1 MEEGAYL
8 NSGEGRKEVE
18 FDLTFTYEGENR
30 PVLEKVTGEIEKGR
44 CIVLCGS
51 TGCGKS
57 TLLRCMDHLIPD
69 FYEGELKGF
78 CRLQGNDI
86 SGLSIGEAG
95 KIAASVFQDPR
106 SQFFTLNSSTEV
118 AFGLE
123 NTGMSAK
130 EMIRRVEEAF
140 DTFHMEKLKNRK
152 VFELSSGERQ
162 LVAILSAWAMDTD
175 LFLLDEPTAN
185 LDYHAIGQLEDL
197 LKILKNEKKTLIL
210 SEHRLYYLRDLADEY
225 WFMKDGKIQ
234 RKFSEGEMKSLSAGE
249 LEELGLRTTLLDRVE
264 RKEIKETESRKEP
277 DVFTVKDLRFSY
289 KKNGPDILNGMSI
302 RARTGE
308 VVGLIGANGCGK
320 TTFGKLAAGLLKA
333 QGGKLLFNKETV
345 NDKQISTRCIFIM
358 QEAEFQFFT
367 NSVINEIRYG
377 MEEGRTDDG
386 EIERLLRMT
395 GMWEIRERHPFSL
408 SGGQMQKLVL
418 LLAYFSEK
426 PMVVLDEPTA
436 GLDYKSLKICAQIIE
451 EMRKKKIVFVITHD
465 LELIAESCTRCAV
478 IRDGKVE
485 KETKNFEEVKDYMK
499 NRMTGEERPVPA
511 DKKRAGRILDPRTK
525 LFLVLISMIVGVW
538 TDLPLILCTLAG
550 LTLAVLYERHYMIAF
565 AGAGI
570 MAVPVILYEMFPDTI
585 MSFVVSFLPRIIL
598 IGVAA
603 AFISRGEE
611 APRTLAALR
620 KLHVPE
626 KVIMICSVV
635 FRFFPVI
642 NADLRMVMQSVKTRG
657 FFETWK
663 DKMKAVPEYLEILIV
678 PMVFRVI
685 RIAELLSASA
695 ETRGIDLKGKRESY
709 IQIKFHLSDAVVLV
723 LFTALVVTGL
733 TV

>member
-1 MEEGAYL
+1 MKHAEGK
-8 NSGEGRKEVE
+8 KEVE
-18 FDLTFTYEGENR
+18 FDLSFTYEGEDK
-30 PVLEKVTGEIEKGR
+30 PVLDQVSGEIERGR

-78 CRLQGNDI
+78 CSLQGNDI
-86 SGLSIGEAG
+86 SGLSIGEVG
-95 KIAASVFQDPR
+95 KTAATVFQDPR

-118 AFGLE
+118 AFGPE
-123 NTGMSAK
+123 NTGMSA
-130 EMIRRVEEAF
+130 EQMRRRVEETF
-140 DTFHMEKLKNRK
+140 ETFHMEKLKDRK

-175 LFLLDEPTAN
+175 IFLLDEPTAN
-185 LDYHAIGQLEDL
+185 LDYHAVGRLADL
-197 LKILKNEKKTLIL
+197 LKILKDKKKTLIL

-225 WFMKDGKIQ
+225 WFMKDGKIE
-234 RKFSEGEMKSLSAGE
+234 RKFSAEKMKSLSNKE
-249 LEELGLRTTLLDRVE
+249 LEELGLRTTLLGRIE
-264 RKEIKETESRKEP
+264 REEKRETEPEKEP

-289 KKNGPDILNGMSI
+289 RKNGPDILNGMSVQ
-302 RARTGE
+302 ARTGD

-333 QGGKLLFNKETV
+333 GGGRLTFNEE
-345 NDKQISTRCIFIM
+345 SLSSRELSSRCIFIM

-367 NSVINEIRYG
+367 NSVIHEIQYG
-377 MEEGRTDDG
+377 MEKDRIDEK

-418 LLAYFSEK
+418 LLAYFSKK

-436 GLDYKSLKICAQIIE
+436 GLDHQSLRICAQIID

-465 LELIAESCTRCAV
+465 LELIAKSCTRCLAV
-478 IRDGKVE
+478 RDGRVE
-485 KETKNFEEVKDYMK
+485 EEIKDFDEVRDYME
-499 NRMTGEERPVPA
+499 NRMTGEERISA
-511 DKKRAGRILDPRTK
+511 IDKKCPGRILDPRTK
-525 LFLVLISMIVGVW
+525 LLLVLISAVVGVW

-550 LTLAVLYERHYMIAF
+550 LMLAVLYERHYLIAF
-565 AGAGI
+565 TGGGI
-570 MAVPVILYEMFPDTI
+570 MAVLVGLYEMFPDTV
-585 MSFVVSFLPRIIL
+585 MSFVVSFFPRIIL

-620 KLHVPE
+620 KLHISE

-635 FRFFPVI
+635 FRFFPVV

-657 FFETWK
+657 LFATRK
-663 DKMKAVPEYLEILIV
+663 DKLKAVPEYLEILIV

-709 IQIKFHLSDAVVLV
+709 TQIKFHLSDVVVTV
-723 LFTALVVTGL
+723 LFLALAVTGL